1 MVHLRGSLEDTMKY
15 LYLID
20 FWVPFPASEYSGLIA
35 VIGADDNEVHDI
47 LLEWRDDYLDKY
59 DGLIMQAVV
68 DSQKFALAEE
78 EQSRVVEA
86 FTT

>member
-1 MVHLRGSLEDTMKY
+1 MKY
-15 LYLID
+15 LYLVD
-20 FWVPFPASEYSGLIA
+20 FWVPFPTSEYSGLIA
-35 VIGADDNEVHDI
+35 VIGKDVNEVHDI

-68 DSQKFALAEE
+68 DAQHFALRED
-78 EQSRVVEA
+78 EQSKVVEA